1 MRGDGHCQWG
11 LMGWIKTSAS
21 PLTQT
26 VGVDGLE
33 QDLCHPLPEMYA
45 MPEGEEWPP
54 TARDG
59 VLSDGEPVQRTAY
72 TEVGSCEWE
81 CRSGAHES

>member
-1 MRGDGHCQWG
+1 MR
-11 LMGWIKTSAS
+11 TSFDAGRRALPVGVDS
-21 PLTQT
+21 PANPPPDI
-26 VGVDGLE
+26 VDGLE
-33 QDLCHPLPEMYA
+33 QDPCHPLPEMYA